1 MLATKRYFPT
11 YFSARWNGY
20 RSARS
25 LFWWDLTIVG
35 TLING
40 VFGLAS
46 LILLAKGGDGPVW
59 LAVHLM
65 LIPYNLFLVFSV
77 LRNADS
83 NLIHRGGSIA
93 WFGCTLLV

>member
-1 MLATKRYFPT
+1 MATKRPFPT
-11 YFSARWNGY
+11 YFSARWNGH
-20 RSARS
+20 RPARR

-40 VFGLAS
+40 VLALVS
-46 LILLAKGGDGPVW
+46 LILLAKGVDGFVW
-59 LAVHLM
+59 LAWHLV

-77 LRNADS
+77 HRNPES
-83 NLIHRGGSIA
+83 SLIHRGGSIA

>member
-1 MLATKRYFPT
+1 MHRALSS

-20 RSARS
+20 RTARS

-40 VFGLAS
+40 VLGLIS
-46 LILLAKGGDGPVW
+46 LILLAKGMDGFVW
-59 LAVHLM
+59 LALHL
-65 LIPYNLFLVFSV
+65 LLLPYNLFLVFSV
-77 LRNADS
+77 HRNAGS

-93 WFGCTLLV
+93 WFGCTLLA